1 MLMGL
6 CASALFAP
14 QSRAQSDL
22 RTIDRQI
29 DAQFTRRY
37 QNARTLKHSLRAE
50 NIRDE
55 EVKEIQMVV
64 AALDR
69 GFITSIGGVVAGCH
83 CEEGPACTDEI
94 SVALQKAGR
103 TVGMNFS
110 KIEGKWQLG
119 ELQKWDLKYQAVLA
133 KYRDISFAPARERG
147 KLRQAYAEELA
158 TLLAEMPQCAANPT
172 PSPPVPKDSD
182 TSKSDVTRR
191 RD

>member
-1 MLMGL
+1 MIVGL
-6 CASALFAP
+6 CASALFTP
-14 QSRAQSDL
+14 PSRAQSDL

-64 AALDR
+64 ATLDR

-83 CEEGPACTDEI
+83 CEEGPACT
-94 SVALQKAGR
+94 A
-103 TVGMNFS
+103 
-110 KIEGKWQLG
+110 
-119 ELQKWDLKYQAVLA
+119 
-133 KYRDISFAPARERG
+133 FAPARERG

-158 TLLAEMPQCAANPT
+158 TLLVEMPQCAANP
-172 PSPPVPKDSD
+172 PPGPPTPKDSHP
-182 TSKSDVTRR
+182 
-191 RD
+191 

>member
-1 MLMGL
+1 
-6 CASALFAP
+6 
-14 QSRAQSDL
+14 
-22 RTIDRQI
+22 
-29 DAQFTRRY
+29 
-37 QNARTLKHSLRAE
+37 
-50 NIRDE
+50 
-55 EVKEIQMVV
+55 MVV
-64 AALDR
+64 ATLDR

-158 TLLAEMPQCAANPT
+158 TLLVEMPQCAANPPSGSPT
-172 PSPPVPKDSD
+172 PRDSH
-182 TSKSDVTRR
+182 SNSDVTRR